1 MNEFMQKLNET
12 NFIKNM
18 KHCFDITPMPKDAK
32 AETLVRLRRE
42 AVWSCLE
49 SRLQN
54 DEELNE
60 SFAKFAVGIAKE
72 AILNE
77 LELELDYAQGAPN
90 KKDALK
96 NILSWLFDEQMEDN

>member
-12 NFIKNM
+12 NFIENM
-18 KHCFDITPMPKDAK
+18 KYCFDIIPMPKDAK
-32 AETLVRLRRE
+32 AETLVRIRRE
-42 AVWSCLE
+42 AVWSCLK

-60 SFAKFAVGIAKE
+60 SFTKFAVGLAKE
-72 AILNE
+72 AILN
-77 LELELDYAQGAPN
+77 ELELDYAQGAPN

-96 NILSWLFDEQMEDN
+96 NILSWLFDEKMEEN